1 MAISVVSSAKPKVS
15 DKEINLRIGT
25 YNVWSHSARKYV
37 IKKNPSI
44 KPRNWDASKQ
54 AVAELQETTH
64 TQPNTTVILI
74 ISIIVLLGA
83 VVGIVITVKKKK
95 Q

>member
-1 MAISVVSSAKPKVS
+1 MYAINNPQKDNNPEKSKMVV
-15 DKEINLRIGT
+15 
-25 YNVWSHSARKYV
+25 
-37 IKKNPSI
+37 
-44 KPRNWDASKQ
+44 
-54 AVAELQETTH
+54 AVAELQETSH

-83 VVGIVITVKKKK
+83 VVGIGVKKKK